1 MARHYKLRGERHFQ
15 WRGRDVSR
23 IENLSDIVFAL
34 VLALAA
40 TQSIPTTFDEL
51 ADLWRDALSLAACFA
66 LIIFLW
72 RTHHVF
78 FRRYDLQD
86 SVVST
91 LNAVLLFLLLAYIYP
106 LKFMTDFVINLYTG
120 YYTAELPPDA
130 VLEYAQVKWLYLI
143 YGGFFA
149 AVFGLFALL
158 YAHALRHAD
167 DIELDPIERIYTR
180 YEVEFAL
187 GVVMLSMLIILAAFA
202 LPTSYAA
209 FVGMA
214 YALMGVVAWIAGT
227 RATSRVKRIGASPS
241 MDTKTASSSE

>member
-1 MARHYKLRGERHFQ
+1 MSRSYKLHGEKNFQ
-15 WRGRDVSR
+15 WRGMDVSR

-40 TQSIPTTFDEL
+40 TQSIPQSFEEL
-51 ADLWRDALSLAACFA
+51 TGLWRDALSLAACFG

-91 LNAVLLFLLLAYIYP
+91 LNAVLLFLLLVYIYP
-106 LKFMTDFVINLYTG
+106 LMFMTDFVVNLYTG
-120 YYTAELPPDA
+120 GFSQEQPPGD
-130 VLEYAQVKWLYLI
+130 VLAYAQIKWLYLI

-149 AVFGLFALL
+149 SVFGLFALL

-167 DIELDPIERIYTR
+167 DIGLNEREQVYTR

-187 GVVMLSMLIILAAFA
+187 GVLTLSVLIIISAFV
-202 LPTSYAA
+202 LPTILSPY
-209 FVGMA
+209 VGMA
-214 YALMGVVAWIAGT
+214 YSLMGLVAWICGARAESRLERAG
-227 RATSRVKRIGASPS
+227 A
-241 MDTKTASSSE
+241 

>member
-1 MARHYKLRGERHFQ
+1 MSRSYKLRGEKNFQ
-15 WRGRDVSR
+15 WRGMDVSR

-40 TQSIPTTFDEL
+40 TQSIPKSFDEL
-51 ADLWRDALSLAACFA
+51 TGLWRDALSLAACFG

-86 SVVST
+86 SAVST

-106 LKFMTDFVINLYTG
+106 LMFMTEFVVKLYTG
-120 YYTAELPPDA
+120 GFSAESPPSN
-130 VLEYAQVKWLYLI
+130 VLTFAQIKWLYLI

-167 DIELDPIERIYTR
+167 EIGLNTRERVYTR
-180 YEVEFAL
+180 YEVEFAI
-187 GVVMLSMLIILAAFA
+187 GVLALSVLIIACAFA
-202 LPTSYAA
+202 LPTALSP

-214 YALMGVVAWIAGT
+214 YSLMGLVAWVCGM
-227 RATSRVKRIGASPS
+227 RAESRLKPEE
-241 MDTKTASSSE
+241 T

>member
-1 MARHYKLRGERHFQ
+1 MARHYALRGERHFQ

-51 ADLWRDALSLAACFA
+51 AGLWRDALSLAACFA

-120 YYTAELPPDA
+120 YYTAAHPPNA

-167 DIELDPIERIYTR
+167 DIGLDPVERIYTR

-187 GVVMLSMLIILAAFA
+187 GVVVLSILIVVSAFM
-202 LPTSYAA
+202 LPTTYSA

-214 YALMGVVAWIAGT
+214 YALMGVVAWIAGG
-227 RATSRVKRIGASPS
+227 RATAKVKTVDSTASAQ
-241 MDTKTASSSE
+241 TKTASSDQ

>member
-1 MARHYKLRGERHFQ
+1 VSRSYKLHGEKNFQ
-15 WRGRDVSR
+15 WRGMDVSR

-40 TQSIPTTFDEL
+40 TQSIPQSFDEL
-51 ADLWRDALSLAACFA
+51 TGLWRDALSLAACFG

-106 LKFMTDFVINLYTG
+106 LMFMTEFVVKLYTG
-120 YYTAELPPDA
+120 GFSAESPPGSVLAYT
-130 VLEYAQVKWLYLI
+130 QIKWLYLI

-149 AVFGLFALL
+149 SVFGLFALL

-167 DIELDPIERIYTR
+167 DIGLNERERVYTR
-180 YEVEFAL
+180 YEVEFAI
-187 GVVMLSMLIILAAFA
+187 GVLCLSVLIIVCAFA
-202 LPTSYAA
+202 LPTALSP

-214 YALMGVVAWIAGT
+214 YSLMGLVAWVCGI
-227 RATSRVKRIGASPS
+227 RAESRLTPEEA
-241 MDTKTASSSE
+241 